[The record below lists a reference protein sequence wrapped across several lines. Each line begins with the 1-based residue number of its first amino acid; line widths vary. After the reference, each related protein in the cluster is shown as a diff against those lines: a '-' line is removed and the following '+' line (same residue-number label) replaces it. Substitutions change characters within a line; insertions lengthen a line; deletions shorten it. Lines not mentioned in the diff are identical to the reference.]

1 MPLLKGSNTWIDRN
15 LSALADS
22 SGIVPQQTITLD
34 TLRRRSK
41 DTKNERI
48 HTAANTKKRQTEESI
63 FSQEII

>member
-22 SGIVPQQTITLD
+22 SGIVTQQTITLD

-48 HTAANTKKRQTEESI
+48 HTAANTKKR
-63 FSQEII
+63 